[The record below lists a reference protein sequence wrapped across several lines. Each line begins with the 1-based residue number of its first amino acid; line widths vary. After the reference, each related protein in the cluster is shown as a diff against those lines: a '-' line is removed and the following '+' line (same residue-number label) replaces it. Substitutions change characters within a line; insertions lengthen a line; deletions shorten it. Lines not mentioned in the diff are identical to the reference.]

1 MLIGDPDSR
10 TVGKVILLL
19 LLFCKARDAKMETGK
34 DFLFWLSKIEVGDAK
49 MENIMK
55 SVRNMKVCFRLL
67 VDVE

>member
-1 MLIGDPDSR
+1 
-10 TVGKVILLL
+10 
-19 LLFCKARDAKMETGK
+19 METGK